1 MTDDACKPRGQEPGA
16 QREAEE
22 STQEVD
28 LEDLRGVGGL
38 VDLAPASVTR
48 METPASPFDPRELD
62 AMPESVPVIV
72 EEMDENI
79 VDPADVEDVEDD
91 DEELRTENGA
101 VIPREP
107 FDELPFHE
115 QPDPGP
121 EVKVTM
127 PGDDVAEALRA
138 MMGELP
144 EYREP
149 SYADPDPPSIAEV
162 TPRFARP
169 LQHTI
174 VDESN
179 LATRDDA
186 PLDDE
191 PVSVAEITPS
201 FPVSAKDLAASMP
214 LWNEASRSLDDGDTQ
229 TRLPDEI
236 VEEAPSEPRPEEA
249 LPSFALEDDPLE
261 DDAPSDD
268 RTHAWQGWKGGAD
281 SARAGAPPAKLA
293 IDHDSTSIT
302 QASTGNLAATSLGS
316 VPSHGITA
324 HGAPASA
331 ATVVASTEQPP
342 PTEARGETT
351 AQFNLPIPSA
361 ARRSYCDSADY
372 DSAEVPRASSAEVDT
387 AATGH
392 AHVRSGAID
401 AALRSERATRSFDDD
416 LGGSRSAPESEL
428 PRFTLASVPDVK
440 EPSSA
445 DAADPTPAWTMRSW
459 RPQDGWAE
467 AVTFA
472 GVTARTEPPS
482 ASPHES
488 DAELAPPPAM
498 AHDTQAAAA
507 AEAVPTSDG
516 SVDVPISV
524 GSIEAP
530 GPEPAHE
537 ETTAVGASPAT
548 ALADESGEALDDAEI
563 EEIVPEQIVEEA
575 SASTGS
581 TTKPPPF
588 KPPTARPPPALDKPD
603 EEEAELLAEKK
614 YGALIALYR
623 QRLAQTES
631 SNKKASWLLKIASVY
646 ETYLEDK
653 NEAFQMLVEAFEL
666 APLNEDVVAAV
677 DRVGKET
684 GRIGELAD
692 KVKKRLLPGAP
703 DDKRVAYLGHL
714 VFWYERVLGRGNEVS
729 SLVSEIERQDK
740 VHPLVLKRAAQIA
753 AMNSDAKTQREHLLR
768 ALERTIRREEKVD
781 LHLAL
786 ANAYAGT
793 PDALKHYQLALEF
806 DPASLVAL
814 QGIKRLGKEKEQH
827 SQVQWALERI
837 AEVAPTEAERI
848 DALLELAELQ
858 ETKFLKRELAAELLE
873 RVLEIEPSQ
882 PQALKMLERCYHALR
897 DWPKLGRILGIRAEH
912 TFDKKAK
919 VELYELAAEVYESKM
934 GDLPGAVDVYL
945 RLLDVDPKHKRAL
958 GDLARLYEKLGDWAN
973 LATYK
978 ARLAE
983 LAPTKRASSQELV
996 KLGDLLNSPDRDPLA
1011 AKLQYERAVE
1021 VDPTNAAAWEALQRI
1036 AAAEGDE
1043 QRVIECLEQRKKHT
1057 DVPRQRAA
1065 VLVELANVH
1074 LAAGDEESARKCFE
1088 AAIRADSSNEAAAI
1102 HMLDAY
1108 TAEKRWMEAA
1118 PLCELL
1124 VHAAI
1129 RDRDGEALFVR
1140 LRLATRIAAALG
1152 DADRAVTSAI
1162 AALDARPADPG
1173 AQADLIAVCAQSPA
1187 SIDRARELLTR
1198 IAEAPDALAPDVVA
1212 RLAALLRDAGDL
1224 DNAALT
1230 YERARHLDPVNRD
1243 LAKEL
1248 AEVYLAQGD
1257 YPRACKLKVDMARSA
1272 ASIDERFALLVDAG
1286 EIWARRA
1293 EELEKAASVFEEARA
1308 IKPMDPWLLQTL
1320 MWLYGELG
1328 QWQQLTGVLEAIVE
1342 VQEKTEDKIETLQ
1355 AMADVVRNRLG
1366 DRVRAADI
1374 YDQILDLDKKRLDV
1388 FEELVRTLTEE
1399 KDWERLE
1406 RSYRKMIARVKDDDE
1421 PQLQFLLFHQLG
1433 LIYRD
1438 RLGDASRAYDALDAA
1453 SRLRPDDAEVRKIV
1467 VELLVVTDNLDN
1479 AVARLRAAIERDP
1492 HDAELYAELYELF
1505 LRQHAFDKAWCVV
1518 NVLSR
1523 MREPTAE
1530 QRRFHEDYA
1539 PMPLDRVPGQIV
1551 EMAWRSHIFHADLEP
1566 ALTSL
1571 FALMTPAV
1579 ARLRFSQLRPEQ
1591 RVGRPFTPT
1600 HSRMHDAIR
1609 LTFTNAAEILNL
1621 PAPELLLGDPKG
1633 NTPFSPALAP
1643 FGSILVCVPQVETQA
1658 RSLVYMVGKRLAEQR
1673 PELSAR
1679 AFFPSVPD
1687 LTSLLGTAVRVSRNE
1702 VAKEPNTAALDASFA
1717 AILTPQE
1724 RDGMRSI
1731 VEQATSEG
1739 APLDVKK
1746 WSICADLSS
1755 MRAGLLLCG
1764 DVEPA
1769 RLSIE
1774 ADATPT
1780 DMPVRDRIGE
1790 LYKFAV
1796 SDLYA
1801 DLRGAIG
1808 VAVQA

>member
-1 MTDDACKPRGQEPGA
+1 MTDDAWKPRGREPAGA
-16 QREAEE
+16 RAAEE

-28 LEDLRGVGGL
+28 LDDLRGAGGL
-38 VDLAPASVTR
+38 ADLPPASVTR
-48 METPASPFDPRELD
+48 MEPPVSPFDPRELD
-62 AMPESVPVIV
+62 AVPESVPVIV
-72 EEMDENI
+72 EEMDDDL
-79 VDPADVEDVEDD
+79 VDPADVEDVEDGE
-91 DEELRTENGA
+91 DEELRTENDA
-101 VIPREP
+101 VIPSEAL
-107 FDELPFHE
+107 DTQAFHE
-115 QPDPGP
+115 QRAPPP
-121 EVKVTM
+121 EPKLTI
-127 PGDDVAEALRA
+127 PGDNVAEALRA

-144 EYREP
+144 QYREP

-162 TPRFARP
+162 TPKFAHPSQRT
-169 LQHTI
+169 L
-174 VDESN
+174 VDDN
-179 LATRDDA
+179 AAPRHDA

-214 LWNEASRSLDDGDTQ
+214 PWANEASRSLDEGDTQ
-229 TRLPDEI
+229 TRLPEEI
-236 VEEAPSEPRPEEA
+236 VEESPAEPRSEEA
-249 LPSFALEDDPLE
+249 LPAFALEDDPLE
-261 DDAPSDD
+261 EGAPSDD
-268 RTHAWQGWKGGAD
+268 RTRAWRGWNGEAGGERARPTATAD
-281 SARAGAPPAKLA
+281 AAVA
-293 IDHDSTSIT
+293 IDDDSTSIT
-302 QASTGNLAATSLGS
+302 QASPRSGATRSLGS
-316 VPSHGITA
+316 EPPRSITA
-324 HGAPASA
+324 YAPVST
-331 ATVVASTEQPP
+331 ATVVASMEQHP

-351 AQFNLPIPSA
+351 AKFDVPIPSA
-361 ARRSYCDSADY
+361 ARRSYYDAAETPRVLEAPSADV
-372 DSAEVPRASSAEVDT
+372 AT
-387 AATGH
+387 APTGH
-392 AHVRSGAID
+392 AGGRPEARD
-401 AALRSERATRSFDDD
+401 AVCEFERATRSFDDD
-416 LGGSRSAPESEL
+416 VGGTNSAPESEL
-428 PRFTLASVPDVK
+428 PRFTLVSVPDVE
-440 EPSSA
+440 EPSPA
-445 DAADPTPAWTMRSW
+445 DAAEPTPAWTMRSW

-467 AVTFA
+467 APTFA
-472 GVTARTEPPS
+472 GVTARTEPPGA
-482 ASPHES
+482 ASPHEIEPEV
-488 DAELAPPPAM
+488 ARAPALTD
-498 AHDTQAAAA
+498 DTHAAAP

-524 GSIEAP
+524 GAIEAD
-530 GPEPAHE
+530 ASRE
-537 ETTAVGASPAT
+537 EATAIGASPT
-548 ALADESGEALDDAEI
+548 AASADESGEALDDAEI
-563 EEIVPEQIVEEA
+563 EEIVPEEIVEDA
-575 SASTGS
+575 RASTGS

-588 KPPTARPPPALDKPD
+588 KPPTAPPPSAIDKPD
-603 EEEAELLAEKK
+603 AEEAELLAEKK
-614 YGALIALYR
+614 YGPLIALYR

-631 SNKKASWLLKIASVY
+631 SNKKAGWLLKIATVY

-653 NEAFQMLVEAFEL
+653 NEAFQTLVEAFEL
-666 APLNEDVVAAV
+666 APGNEDVVAAV

-692 KVKKRLLPGAP
+692 KVKKRMLPGAP
-703 DDKRVAYLGHL
+703 DDKRVTYLGHL

-729 SLVSEIERQDK
+729 SLVSEIERHDK

-753 AMNSDAKTQREHLLR
+753 AMNGDAKTQREHLLR
-768 ALERTIRREEKVD
+768 ALERTIRREEKVA
-781 LHLAL
+781 LHIAL

-858 ETKFLKRELAAELLE
+858 ETKFLKRELAADLLE

-934 GDLPGAVDVYL
+934 ADLPGAVDVYL

-996 KLGDLLNSPDRDPLA
+996 KLGDFLNSPDRDPLA

-1074 LAAGDEESARKCFE
+1074 LAAGDEEAARKCFE

-1108 TAEKRWMEAA
+1108 TAEERWMEAA

-1124 VHAAI
+1124 VNAAI

-1187 SIDRARELLTR
+1187 SIDRAREHLTR
-1198 IAEAPDALAPDVVA
+1198 IAAAPDDLAPDMVA

-1230 YERARHLDPVNRD
+1230 YERARRLDPVNRD

-1272 ASIDERFALLVDAG
+1272 PSIDERFALLVDAG

-1320 MWLYGELG
+1320 MRLYGELG
-1328 QWQQLTGVLEAIVE
+1328 QWQELTGVLEAIVE
-1342 VQEKTEDKIETLQ
+1342 VQEKTEDKIKTLQ
-1355 AMADVVRNRLG
+1355 AMADVVRDRLG

-1374 YDQILDLDKKRLDV
+1374 YDQILDLDKKRLDA

-1399 KDWERLE
+1399 KDWGRLE
-1406 RSYRKMIARVKDDDE
+1406 RSYRKMIARIKDDDE

-1453 SRLRPDDAEVRKIV
+1453 SRLRPDDAGVRKIV

-1479 AVARLRAAIERDP
+1479 AVARLRAAIERNP

-1600 HSRMHDAIR
+1600 HSRMHDTIR
-1609 LTFTNAAEILNL
+1609 LTFTNAAEILNV

-1643 FGSILVCVPQVETQA
+1643 FGSILVCVPQVEAQA

-1702 VAKEPNTAALDASFA
+1702 VAKEPNAAALDASFA

-1731 VEQATSEG
+1731 VQQATSEG